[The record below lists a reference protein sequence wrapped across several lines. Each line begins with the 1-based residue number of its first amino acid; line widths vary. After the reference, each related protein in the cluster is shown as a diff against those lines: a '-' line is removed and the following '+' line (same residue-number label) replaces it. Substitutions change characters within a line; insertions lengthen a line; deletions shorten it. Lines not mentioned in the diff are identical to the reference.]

1 MLSFTEFHTDRPTS
15 IVWLH
20 GAGITGWM
28 WDKQVA
34 DLTEHHS
41 IVVDLPGHGASHG
54 IHWVSLDETADL
66 VAEVIRTHAHGQK
79 AVVVGLSMGGDIGL
93 RLLARHPE
101 LVRCAVLTGMI
112 AKPLSAAVLWLQQSF
127 APLASRPFF
136 RRAAA
141 ASMKLSP
148 ERTADYLAT
157 VPAIRTDDYRSIVT
171 EIFRGVSLDGLESV
185 TVPTLAMAGAK
196 EPKAARDSTA
206 IIADRMPGA
215 TARIEPGVGHT
226 WNIEA
231 PDRFTATVRDW
242 IAIHVTDPGR

>member
-1 MLSFTEFHTDRPTS
+1 MLAFTEHHAHQPVS

-28 WDKQVA
+28 WDAQVA
-34 DLTEHHS
+34 RITEHHS

-66 VAEVIRTHAHGQK
+66 VAEVIRTHAHGGS
-79 AVVVGLSMGGDIGL
+79 AVVVGLSLGGDIGL

-101 LVRCAVLTGMI
+101 LVRASVLTGMV
-112 AKPLSAAVLWLQQSF
+112 AKPVGGAILWMQRAF

-136 RRAAA
+136 HRASA
-141 ASMKLSP
+141 ASMKLGP
-148 ERTADYLAT
+148 ERTAEYLAT
-157 VPAIRTDDYRSIVT
+157 VLPLRTDDYRAIVT
-171 EIFRGVSLDGLESV
+171 EIFTGVSLEGLETV

-196 EPKAARDSTA
+196 EPKVARESTA
-206 IIADRMPGA
+206 IIAERMPGA
-215 TARIEPGVGHT
+215 TARVESGVGHV

-231 PDRFTATVRDW
+231 PDRFNQTVRDW
-242 IAIHVTDPGR
+242 IALHAR

>member
-34 DLTEHHS
+34 DITEHHS

-66 VAEVIRTHAHGQK
+66 VADVIRTRAHGEK
-79 AVVVGLSMGGDIGL
+79 AVIVGLSMGGDIAL

-101 LVRCAVLTGMI
+101 LVRCAVLTGMV
-112 AKPLSAAVLWLQQSF
+112 AKPIGGAILWMQRAF

-136 RRAAA
+136 HRASA

-148 ERTADYLAT
+148 ERTAEYLAT
-157 VPAIRTDDYRSIVT
+157 MPPLRTEDYRAIVT
-171 EIFRGVSLDGLESV
+171 EIFRGVSLDGLETV

-206 IIADRMPGA
+206 IIAHRMPGA

-231 PDRFTATVRDW
+231 PGRFTATVRDW
-242 IAIHVTDPGR
+242 IAKNG